1 MKSLRGRGKVTS
13 DILKNVFKGY
23 LTCSDNEYVNYM
35 KHKQES
41 YEEGGE
47 VTVENLVLSANNKY
61 KILKEACK
69 CNYPSREE

>member
-1 MKSLRGRGKVTS
+1 MWGILYNYIETIGNDIKKINGYVRLLMKSLRGRGKVTS

-41 YEEGGE
+41 Y
-47 VTVENLVLSANNKY
+47 K
-61 KILKEACK
+61 
-69 CNYPSREE
+69 